1 MDSKA
6 RRSAVHLPEL
16 DRTAV
21 AKAEEHEKHA
31 EVRFRWH
38 RLLAMSFLGI
48 LDSAEAARSIADKL
62 H

>member
-1 MDSKA
+1 M
-6 RRSAVHLPEL
+6 HLPEL

-38 RLLAMSFLGI
+38 RLLAIPFLGI